1 MADRR
6 PHPKAPPVITRDG
19 VLRAPPAPWSRLEAF
34 VGDRLWP
41 GRIAL
46 GHLATG
52 LLDLTLRL
60 LDLAFPF
67 HLLVAAQ
74 FAAGIFD
81 LAFDLVTQFA
91 HGGPPVFSAIRRL
104 LKNIMVRQCC

>member
-6 PHPKAPPVITRDG
+6 PHPKAPPVIRRDG
-19 VLRAPPAPWSRLEAF
+19 VLRAPPAPRRRPRPSHRHPPPESPPPLLDRNGPARKWPGPCRRRLEAF
-34 VGDRLWP
+34 VGGRLWP

-60 LDLAFPF
+60 LTLPSPS
-67 HLLVAAQ
+67 
-74 FAAGIFD
+74 IF
-81 LAFDLVTQFA
+81 LSPLSL
-91 HGGPPVFSAIRRL
+91 P
-104 LKNIMVRQCC
+104 

>member
-19 VLRAPPAPWSRLEAF
+19 VLRAPPAPRRRPRPSHPHPPPESPPPLLDRKGPARKRPARRRRLEAF
-34 VGDRLWP
+34 VGDRLRR
-41 GRIAL
+41 GLITL

-52 LLDLTLRL
+52 LLDLALRL

-74 FAAGIFD
+74 FAAG
-81 LAFDLVTQFA
+81 
-91 HGGPPVFSAIRRL
+91 
-104 LKNIMVRQCC
+104 